1 MGFSKT
7 VKFFAIFYT
16 LFFALPTYALEG
28 RGEKIYNR
36 MLNEFVIEVNQK
48 HGLKYMGGGGAM
60 KNEIKKTSFLFSY
73 EGPMSL
79 DEARSIFVEISQDWL
94 EWINENEDL
103 REYLLVYPFEPEN
116 IDIGLMHRNFSEA
129 NLDVDCIAGVS
140 VLEDKVHFRIFD
152 PEIKRLK
159 NISIESYSELM
170 SQDSSGH
177 E

>member
-1 MGFSKT
+1 MLRFLCLMIF
-7 VKFFAIFYT
+7 FFAP
-16 LFFALPTYALEG
+16 AYALEG

-129 NLDVDCIAGVS
+129 NLDVDCIAAVS
-140 VLEDKVHFRIFD
+140 VLKEKVYFSVYD
-152 PEIKRLK
+152 LDDENLK
-159 NISIESYSELM
+159 DISIESYSELM
-170 SQDSSGH
+170 SQGSSRS